1 MPEYWF
7 LLPVGLAIG
16 SVAMSSGVSGS
27 NFWIPV
33 YLLWL
38 GLEPRVAFWVS
49 LLSMLFGFGSGVVR
63 NLRAG
68 TVDWGLAARYLAY
81 AGPAATVA
89 AVVAVQAAQLHVLLA
104 FSGFVVLLGAR
115 LLLEFVRHSRGEK
128 ERRHDG
134 VRIPNAILAGAL
146 QGAIATGSGS
156 VLLPSMVG
164 NRRLDHHATAVG
176 STVVVVFA
184 CSLLAVVF
192 RLDARLI
199 ETLQTRSTEILEMI
213 TFAGPG
219 AIIGGQLG
227 PRIAQKVPR
236 RYLRLYLGILLL
248 AVGGL
253 VATRAL

>member
-1 MPEYWF
+1 
-7 LLPVGLAIG
+7 
-16 SVAMSSGVSGS
+16 MSSGVSGS

-68 TVDWGLAARYLAY
+68 TIDWGLAARYLAF
-81 AGPAATVA
+81 AGPAAIA
-89 AVVAVQAAQLHVLLA
+89 SAVLAVRATQSYLLLA
-104 FSGFVVLLGAR
+104 FSGFVVLLGGF
-115 LLLEFVRHSRGEK
+115 LLLEFVRHRRGEE

-134 VRIPNAILAGAL
+134 VRVPHAILAGAL

-156 VLLPSMVG
+156 VLLPSIVG
-164 NRRLDHHATAVG
+164 DRRLEHHAVAVG
-176 STVVVVFA
+176 STVVVVFGV
-184 CSLLAVVF
+184 SLLAVVF
-192 RLDARLI
+192 RIEAQLV
-199 ETLQTRSTEILEMI
+199 ETLQTRSSEILGMI
-213 TFAGPG
+213 AFAGPG

-227 PRIAQKVPR
+227 PRIAQRIPR

-248 AVGGL
+248 GVGGL
-253 VATRAL
+253 VASRTL